1 MSQRKRSVSIFRVWA
16 MAVVCGGAILAA
28 TVHADDAPPPSSANV
43 EKAMDARI
51 EQVAI
56 AGKAIPDALAEL
68 GTKAGVRIGV
78 DDAAMELLPWG
89 RETKVADLK
98 AENAT
103 LREILPQVLGA
114 LGLSAEE
121 RAGDLMVVASPALL
135 RMNRRASWDDLK
147 LLRKC
152 NDTPYSAEAFSEF
165 KLQYRLSAKV
175 DAPGMLAAQMAK
187 AGQGT
192 IAQILE
198 AATGSLAWTW
208 FPDNDHLVI
217 MTLEAQ
223 YAHRMARR
231 VTVRYNNTPLSTILV
246 DLAKRANIGLS
257 LEPGMMLKL
266 PQTTAQSYTLS
277 LQQSSIRQA
286 FEVICA
292 ETGLKYEIDREG
304 VRVSVGE
311 ESSGSSALASLAQ
324 RTNYVGKISVPSKDG
339 SFAYEFLVR
348 ESELP
353 KDILEYRKQI
363 IGAVIEKM
371 RGEMAPDNSIKSPA
385 PAPEKDKAP

>member
-1 MSQRKRSVSIFRVWA
+1 MSLRNRTVSILRVWA
-16 MAVVCGGAILAA
+16 LAVAFGGATLAA
-28 TVHADDAPPPSSANV
+28 KVHAEDAPPPSSAAV

-56 AGKAIPDALAEL
+56 AGRAIPDALAEL

-78 DDAAMELLPWG
+78 DDAAMDLLPWG

-121 RAGDLMVVASPALL
+121 RAGDLMVVASPALM
-135 RMNRRASWDDLK
+135 RINRRASWDDLR

-152 NDTPYSAEAFSEF
+152 NDTAYSAEAFGEF
-165 KLQYRLSAKV
+165 KLQYRISAKV

-198 AATGSLAWTW
+198 VATGSLGWTW
-208 FPDNDHLVI
+208 FPDNDHLVV

-223 YAHRMARR
+223 YAHRLARR

-266 PQTTAQSYTLS
+266 PQATAQSYTLS

-292 ETGLKYEIDREG
+292 ETGLKYEIDRDG
-304 VRVSVGE
+304 VRMAVSE
-311 ESSGSSALASLAQ
+311 ESSGASALVSLAQ

-348 ESELP
+348 ESEVP

-371 RGEMAPDNSIKSPA
+371 RAEMAPDNSIKSPA
-385 PAPEKDKAP
+385 PTPEKDKTP